1 VRRVVAVVFAAAL
14 VFPAAASAHA
24 RLLFSSPADGEVL
37 RAPPTAAVLRFDD
50 SVAVGPGNAA
60 VNASGASILGGV
72 PRAHGHVLTIPLSAR
87 GNGSFTVR
95 WSVVSD
101 DGHDV
106 SGVIAF
112 AVGSAAVPH
121 ATLSAR
127 GNGPSALDVLERWLL
142 VGGIL
147 LAAGAS
153 VFGAAVARLRR
164 VAVLAAAGFVV
175 AGAGALLEWS
185 RVPDSTRFGHAML
198 VVAVSAAAGAGLAV
212 LAAWRSTF
220 VWAPLPAAAVALVA
234 ASLGGHV
241 LDAGV
246 SRLEVGV
253 DVAHFAAA
261 AVWIGGLASLVVA
274 LPHADSRVAARF
286 SRLALASVALV
297 AVTGVLRALSEL
309 SSVGQVFSTSYGRAL
324 IAKSALFV
332 ALIGIGYA
340 NRSRFLTRRHLLRRS
355 GAAELVVAGILVVAI
370 AVLTSVAPGRVLAAQ
385 HESAARETGSGPPPV
400 PPGRALTIAGQLG
413 SRGVALSVTPAGTK
427 LASRV
432 TVLGSSGD
440 GVDGLEVL
448 VAGHST
454 TRCGFGCYATSIPEA
469 GSVRVAV
476 GHRSLSFAL
485 PPRPFRSG
493 LAMLRRIGLRYLEAK
508 TISFDERLSSGPGQT
523 VTSTWLLQAP
533 SSLSFVAS
541 DGSSGVIIG
550 SRRWDKQANGP
561 WQPSPQDPR
570 VAQPQLPWTRAP
582 ANAVLLSPATIAG
595 KAVER
600 IAFLDRSTPAWFVV
614 TADARTHALM
624 RLDMVAPAH
633 FMRDDNVRLDQPTTI
648 RPPR

>member
-198 VVAVSAAAGAGLAV
+198 VVAVSAAVGAGLAV

-440 GVDGLEVL
+440 GVDGRSRALDDAMWIRLLRHVDPGGRL
-448 VAGHST
+448 SP
-454 TRCGFGCYATSIPEA
+454 RCRRPPLPLLCIAAETVSQRPRHA
-469 GSVRVAV
+469 ASDRVAV
-476 GHRSLSFAL
+476 PRGEDHLLRRASLVRPGTDRHVDVAPPGAFEFVVRRVRWKLRRDHRQPPLGQAGEWAVAAIAAGSPGRAAAAAVDSSTGERRPPLAGDDRGQSSGAHRL
-485 PPRPFRSG
+485 PRPLDAGVVRG
-493 LAMLRRIGLRYLEAK
+493 DRR
-508 TISFDERLSSGPGQT
+508 
-523 VTSTWLLQAP
+523 
-533 SSLSFVAS
+533 
-541 DGSSGVIIG
+541 
-550 SRRWDKQANGP
+550 
-561 WQPSPQDPR
+561 
-570 VAQPQLPWTRAP
+570 
-582 ANAVLLSPATIAG
+582 
-595 KAVER
+595 
-600 IAFLDRSTPAWFVV
+600 
-614 TADARTHALM
+614 RTHA
-624 RLDMVAPAH
+624 RADAPRHGRARALH
-633 FMRDDNVRLDQPTTI
+633 A
-648 RPPR
+648 